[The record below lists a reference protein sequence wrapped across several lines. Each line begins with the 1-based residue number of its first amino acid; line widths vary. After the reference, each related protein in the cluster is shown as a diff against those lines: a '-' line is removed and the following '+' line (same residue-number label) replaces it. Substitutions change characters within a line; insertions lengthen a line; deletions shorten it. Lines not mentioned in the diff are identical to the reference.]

1 MPRCNKN
8 DTAVSC
14 RSFKI
19 VGSGIGYVSPSTS
32 YYKGKDPMSAANK
45 FGSMLF
51 RLVNND
57 SKYSKFSK
65 QESIKMIMRE
75 TTRGS
80 AKATFYYKVERT
92 ELPKP
97 IERTLPDGT
106 VIVNRYKIKTHK
118 CSDNDSEMKKMVES
132 MPVKKVSEKK
142 VKGVKKPVVPV
153 PEKPESVKIV
163 SEKFQTV

>member
-51 RLVNND
+51 RLINND
-57 SKYSKFSK
+57 SKYSKFAK
-65 QESIKMIMRE
+65 QDSIKMIMRE

-80 AKATFYYKVERT
+80 ARSTFYYKVERT

-97 IERTLPDGT
+97 VERTLPDGT
-106 VIVNRYKIKTHK
+106 VIINKYKVKAHK
-118 CSDNDSEMKKMVES
+118 CGDNDSEIKKMAES
-132 MPVKKVSEKK
+132 VPTKPVKAKKEKK
-142 VKGVKKPVVPV
+142 VVAKKTPVTP
-153 PEKPESVKIV
+153 STKIV
-163 SEKFQTV
+163 SETISM

>member
-19 VGSGIGYVSPSTS
+19 VGSGIGYVSPATS
-32 YYKGKDPMSAANK
+32 YYKGKDPMAAANK
-45 FGSMLF
+45 LGNMLF

-57 SKYSKFSK
+57 SKYSKFAK
-65 QESIKMIMRE
+65 QDTIKMIMRE

-80 AKATFYYKVERT
+80 ARSTYYYKVERT

-97 IERTLPDGT
+97 VVRTLPDGT
-106 VIVNRYKIKTHK
+106 VITNRYKVKAHK
-118 CSDNDSEMKKMVES
+118 CSDNDSEMTKMAEAV
-132 MPVKKVSEKK
+132 PVKKTKMDEAVPVKKTKKVVSETIKM
-142 VKGVKKPVVPV
+142 
-153 PEKPESVKIV
+153 
-163 SEKFQTV
+163 